1 MMIVIYYYTKTLI
14 SFYCKRG
21 LNFTVVFDIGLKSQF
36 FLLYSLF
43 FVLFISLITF
53 FGIIHESLYY
63 FSYILTLST
72 IFLTIFFLISTKYAV
87 LNGLYI
93 SSSTR
98 FKKKKRKLYFFKFFG
113 FAPFAIYYLMVLDL
127 DLMVGSYNAT
137 FLL

>member
-72 IFLTIFFLISTKYAV
+72 IFLTIFFFLISTKYAV
-87 LNGLYI
+87 
-93 SSSTR
+93 
-98 FKKKKRKLYFFKFFG
+98 FK
-113 FAPFAIYYLMVLDL
+113 
-127 DLMVGSYNAT
+127 
-137 FLL
+137 

>member
-1 MMIVIYYYTKTLI
+1 MIVIYYYTKTLI
-14 SFYCKRG
+14 SFYYKRG
-21 LNFTVVFDIGLKSQF
+21 LNFIVVFDIGLKSQF
-36 FLLYSLF
+36 FLLCSLF

-72 IFLTIFFLISTKYAV
+72 IFLTNFFFLISTKYAV

-98 FKKKKRKLYFFKFFG
+98 FKKKKKNFIF
-113 FAPFAIYYLMVLDL
+113 
-127 DLMVGSYNAT
+127 
-137 FLL
+137 